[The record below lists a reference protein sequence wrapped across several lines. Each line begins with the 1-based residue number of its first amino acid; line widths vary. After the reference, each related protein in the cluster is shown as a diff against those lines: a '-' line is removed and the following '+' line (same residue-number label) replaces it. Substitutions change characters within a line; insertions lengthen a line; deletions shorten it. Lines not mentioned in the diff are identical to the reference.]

1 MNKEKVKHEKKKN
14 NSIKQIYNWKEI
26 NSAFFMKVH

>member
-1 MNKEKVKHEKKKN
+1 MNKEKVKQTEKLNK
-14 NSIKQIYNWKEI
+14 IQIYNWKEI

>member
-1 MNKEKVKHEKKKN
+1 MNKEKVNKLK

>member
-1 MNKEKVKHEKKKN
+1 MNKEKVKQLK